1 MTPSFRSKITSK
13 NMMIDAEDWEYYDKH
28 QNKWIE
34 DTYRDLYINLF
45 PEHMNN
51 DCQLVVY
58 GESLTSMMFTV
69 PKVEVNVGV
78 AGSCWSSQVRVLAV
92 GGGSIRSY

>member
-34 DTYRDLYINLF
+34 DTFRDLYINLF
-45 PEHMNN
+45 PEHMPMNSD
-51 DCQLVVY
+51 DCQLVVD
-58 GESLTSMMFTV
+58 GESHTSMMFMLDQSS
-69 PKVEVNVGV
+69 
-78 AGSCWSSQVRVLAV
+78 SCSSSWWR
-92 GGGSIRSY
+92 RTR